1 MIKFL
6 KAQASSLIATG
17 VDFSVVVLLSALA
30 GEWSAGV
37 NVIGASAGGLA
48 NFMINRQWVFNR
60 EKGAIGGQA
69 LRYGI
74 TWVGNML
81 LNTAGVWLVL
91 HFTGWHDVS
100 DKETAFRL
108 SIVKLS
114 VSLLVG
120 FTYSYIMQKRFVFK

>member
-17 VDFSVVVLLSALA
+17 VDYTVVLLLSALA
-30 GEWSAGV
+30 SAWSADI
-37 NVIGASAGGLA
+37 NVVGALAGGIA
-48 NFMINRQWVFNR
+48 NFMINRQWVFNK

-81 LNTAGVWLVL
+81 LNTAGVWLIL
-91 HFTGWHDVS
+91 HFTGWHNIS
-100 DKETAFRL
+100 TKEDLFRL
-108 SIVKLS
+108 SAVKMS

>member
-17 VDFSVVVLLSALA
+17 LDFLVVILLSHQA
-30 GEWSAGV
+30 GAWYVGANMAGTFTG
-37 NVIGASAGGLA
+37 GAA
-48 NFMINRQWVFNR
+48 NFLINRQWVFNK

-74 TWVGNML
+74 TWSGNML
-81 LNTAGVWLVL
+81 LNAAGVWTIL
-91 HFTGWHDVS
+91 HFTGWYDALDRV
-100 DKETAFRL
+100 AM
-108 SIVKLS
+108 VKML
-114 VSLLVG
+114 VSLLIG

>member
-17 VDFSVVVLLSALA
+17 VDYTVVILLSALA
-30 GEWSAGV
+30 HSWSADV
-37 NVIGASAGGLA
+37 NVVGALAGGIA

-81 LNTAGVWLVL
+81 LNTAGVWLIL
-91 HFTGWHDVS
+91 HFTGWHS
-100 DKETAFRL
+100 ISSKEDLFRL
-108 SIVKLS
+108 SAVKMS

>member
-17 VDFSVVVLLSALA
+17 VDFLVVLFISHTTGGWTVGANMA
-30 GEWSAGV
+30 GTF
-37 NVIGASAGGLA
+37 AGGIA
-48 NFMINRQWVFNR
+48 NFTINRQWVFNKD
-60 EKGAIGGQA
+60 KGAIGGQA

-81 LNTAGVWLVL
+81 LNAAGVWIAL
-91 HFTGWHDVS
+91 HFTGWHKDLEKV
-100 DKETAFRL
+100 AA
-108 SIVKLS
+108 VKMF
-114 VSLLVG
+114 VSLLIG

>member
-17 VDFSVVVLLSALA
+17 VDYVVVLTLSAYAGTWSTDKNMYGALA
-30 GEWSAGV
+30 GGV
-37 NVIGASAGGLA
+37 A
-48 NFMINRQWVFNR
+48 NFLINRQWVFNR

-69 LRYGI
+69 FRYGI
-74 TWVGNML
+74 TWLGNML
-81 LNTAGVWLVL
+81 LNTAGVWLIL
-91 HFTGWHDVS
+91 HFTGWHGAGT
-100 DKETAFRL
+100 KEEIMRL
-108 SIVKLS
+108 SMVKLS

>member
-1 MIKFL
+1 MIKFF

-17 VDFSVVVLLSALA
+17 VDFTTVIVLSALTGAWTA
-30 GEWSAGV
+30 GANIAGAV
-37 NVIGASAGGLA
+37 AGGIA

-60 EKGAIGGQA
+60 EKGAFGGQA

-81 LNTAGVWLVL
+81 LNTAAMWTVL
-91 HFTGWHDVS
+91 HFTKWH
-100 DKETAFRL
+100 EEL
-108 SIVKLS
+108 EIVGTLKMV
-114 VSLLVG
+114 VSLLIG